1 MDTRERTDGRGP
13 GTGQPQSGRGH
24 RRPWWHA
31 TGHGSGHGLMM
42 LVCLPMLAVVAGLV
56 AIGTIAPSGLL
67 FVLPC
72 VSMMFF
78 MSRGRWSGMQ

>member
-1 MDTRERTDGRGP
+1 
-13 GTGQPQSGRGH
+13 
-24 RRPWWHA
+24 
-31 TGHGSGHGLMM
+31 MM